1 MLYVINGKYYML
13 RNREYVKVDLKLDDN
28 ELSIKPDRTDVIEKN
43 NDIKVKKVLIDDIV
57 RELKNGKSSLSRDSE
72 NRNKYDR

>member
-43 NDIKVKKVLIDDIV
+43 NDIKVKKVLIDDII